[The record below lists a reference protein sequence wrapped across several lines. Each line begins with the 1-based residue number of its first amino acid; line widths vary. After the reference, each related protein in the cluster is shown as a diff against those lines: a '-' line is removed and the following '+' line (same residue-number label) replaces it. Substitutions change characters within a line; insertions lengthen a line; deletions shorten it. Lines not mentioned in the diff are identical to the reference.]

1 MQRRHHRRVGG
12 SGTRPETARHVV
24 DQIKGRALEFAAT
37 NELNDSFL
45 VLPVAALVVVKT
57 VARVSGDEQFSGD
70 TRSGGARDSCLYS
83 AASHLPL
90 KSPQDLFCA
99 ACTLLGD
106 GQERVGDVEDVHVP
120 FASGL

>member
-1 MQRRHHRRVGG
+1 MQRSQHRRADG

-24 DQIKGRALEFAAT
+24 DQVEGPALAFT
-37 NELNDSFL
+37 PLHKFHDLFL
-45 VLPVAALVVVKT
+45 VLLVAALVVVKT

-70 TRSGGARDSCLYS
+70 TRSGGGRDSCLYS

-99 ACTLLGD
+99 ACTRLG
-106 GQERVGDVEDVHVP
+106 
-120 FASGL
+120 